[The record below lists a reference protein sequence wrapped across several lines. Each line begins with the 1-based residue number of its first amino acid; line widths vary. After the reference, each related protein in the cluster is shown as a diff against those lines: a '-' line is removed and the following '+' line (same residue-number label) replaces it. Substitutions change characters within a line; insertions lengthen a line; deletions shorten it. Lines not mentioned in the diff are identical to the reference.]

1 MDRQGILSVS
11 RSNPSQG
18 PRSATRFE
26 RLHLPSS
33 QDDGLRKHGWISVDV
48 RIQELDCTYMT
59 TLIAGSVGMEFE
71 ASGDHGEA
79 LDTVK
84 SLSGWWA
91 YMKAEDSKS
100 CEKDQLNAET
110 KAEGDQNRCGHGPN
124 SHPRVT
130 EENAGRYGRRGLNI
144 KDVLF
149 SGTRCRYRAEVAYS
163 PLRS

>member
-1 MDRQGILSVS
+1 MSVAALDKKTVTVDHVPRPALGGSILHRVKTDCVS
-11 RSNPSQG
+11 N
-18 PRSATRFE
+18 
-26 RLHLPSS
+26 
-33 QDDGLRKHGWISVDV
+33 GWIGVDV

-100 CEKDQLNAET
+100 CEKDQLEAET
-110 KAEGDQNRCGHGPN
+110 KPEGDQIGAVTDPALVLESRKRMWADMAARLEYQRC
-124 SHPRVT
+124 
-130 EENAGRYGRRGLNI
+130 A
-144 KDVLF
+144 LF
-149 SGTRCRYRAEVAYS
+149 GEMVSISR
-163 PLRS
+163 